1 MNTVCVFCSFQS
13 EVYNC
18 LANCKCCS
26 MPWCQP
32 CTGRSEELKTEVLVK
47 LADISK
53 AMSMNGCTQGIGSKY
68 PGNWQ

>member
-1 MNTVCVFCSFQS
+1 MTG
-13 EVYNC
+13 
-18 LANCKCCS
+18 
-26 MPWCQP
+26 CQP